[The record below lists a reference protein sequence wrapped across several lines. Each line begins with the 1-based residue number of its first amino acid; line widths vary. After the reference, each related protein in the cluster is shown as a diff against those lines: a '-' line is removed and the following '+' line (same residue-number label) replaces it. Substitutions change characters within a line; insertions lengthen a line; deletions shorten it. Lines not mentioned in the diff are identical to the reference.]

1 MTVTNEIDDTQV
13 TTRFIGRKN
22 THEREGGKRHSHM
35 ARGSGPSSDKKGR
48 AMEEVEWEEKV
59 GRRPRFMK
67 DCRQDSQPARRMKV
81 MEVHGSLT
89 FAAEGLLRVRDVV

>member
-1 MTVTNEIDDTQV
+1 
-13 TTRFIGRKN
+13 
-22 THEREGGKRHSHM
+22 
-35 ARGSGPSSDKKGR
+35 
-48 AMEEVEWEEKV
+48 MEEVEWEEEV

-67 DCRQDSQPARRMKV
+67 DCRQDSQPARRMKF